1 MRSLALALLLTG
13 CATAPAHLTA
23 AKNAVDWR
31 KEYVFYEAANI
42 SRFKGTCVPIWQM
55 HNKPSH
61 LDPHQGNCL
70 DYAIAYREKLGRGNI
85 RTTMLPDGTAH
96 AYLVVDGW
104 VLDVREGSV
113 LPMELSQ
120 CR

>member
-23 AKNAVDWR
+23 AKNAVDGR
-31 KEYVFYEAANI
+31 KEYVFYDTEII
-42 SRFKGTCVPIWQM
+42 SRFKSTCVPIWQL
-55 HNKPSH
+55 HKKPSG
-61 LDPHQGNCL
+61 LNPHQGNCL
-70 DYAIAYREKLGRGNI
+70 DYAIAYREELGRGNI
-85 RTTMLPDGTAH
+85 RTTFLPDGTAH

-113 LPMELSQ
+113 VPVGLSQ